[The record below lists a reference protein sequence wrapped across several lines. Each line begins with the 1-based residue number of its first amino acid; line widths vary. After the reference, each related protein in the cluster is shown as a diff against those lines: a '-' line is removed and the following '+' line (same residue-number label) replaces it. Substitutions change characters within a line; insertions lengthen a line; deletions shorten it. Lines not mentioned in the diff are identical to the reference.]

1 MRNFL
6 KKIFNLMPKFIRF
19 FIVRIYSEYYIFK
32 IKVFL
37 KKEYPEYLIKNRAKT
52 NIKPR
57 ILFYHISGLSFGGTE
72 KFLQILAK
80 HLNYN
85 KYDIYFMY
93 SSKPRYGFGN
103 KSLDG
108 RLDYLKDT
116 PINFIPFD
124 YEKLE
129 NKYPYFVYGMSPSIF
144 EVIQKYNIDL
154 LITAGSGYSEFPFN
168 VIKDIPIILLNIFGS
183 PNAQKNIVYN
193 VCISKAVARKTS
205 AVIPK
210 ERLKIMYIQSEEPTA
225 DSVRLGREL
234 RQKLG
239 ILDDEI
245 IFGRI
250 GRADDNIFDPIGIRA
265 FQKTIKEFP
274 RIHYLIMSPPPIL
287 EKIVE
292 NDGIANVHF
301 LPPSADENDIWAF
314 HQAIDVLSHFRKDGE
329 SCGLNIVESML
340 CGKPII
346 SHKSRIWNAH
356 LEYLDDSFSRVADV
370 DNTTQYADYLKF
382 FAQDKDKTMIKKMG
396 ELARQKAELLFLIKN
411 NINYFEIWLNEA
423 LKNTK

>member
-1 MRNFL
+1 
-6 KKIFNLMPKFIRF
+6 MPKFIRF

-80 HLNYN
+80 YLNYN

-193 VCISKAVARKTS
+193 VCISNAVADKIRS
-205 AVIPK
+205 IVPK
-210 ERLKIMYIQSEEPTA
+210 NKIKVMYIPSEYPTKK
-225 DSVRLGREL
+225 SFENGKIL
-234 RQKLG
+234 RRKLG
-239 ILDDEI
+239 IKDNEI
-245 IFGRI
+245 VFGRI
-250 GRADDNIFDPIGIRA
+250 GRANDNIFDPIGIMA
-265 FQKTIKEFP
+265 FKQVVKETP
-274 RIHYLIMSPPPIL
+274 NIHYLIMSSPPIL
-287 EKIVE
+287 KKIVE
-292 NDGIANVHF
+292 EQNIPNVHF
-301 LPPSADENDIWAF
+301 LKPSAEEEDIWAF
-314 HQAIDVLSHFRKDGE
+314 HQAIDVMAHFRKDGE
-329 SCGLNIVESML
+329 SCGLNIAESML

-356 LEYLDDSFSRVADV
+356 LEYLDDSFTRVADV

-396 ELARQKAELLFLIKN
+396 ELARQKAESLFLIKN
-411 NINYFEIWLNEA
+411 NINHFEIWLNEA